1 MYNKVIE
8 TRTAAQRPHRKDRTM
23 EKKFTITLTER
34 EVRAIL
40 LAAIA
45 LKHDASREAR
55 ETTDN
60 DLREC
65 RERTA
70 KMWAEIHDDIKSQKN
85 AQQEG

>member
-1 MYNKVIE
+1 
-8 TRTAAQRPHRKDRTM
+8 M
-23 EKKFTITLTER
+23 EKKYTIILTER
-34 EVRAIL
+34 EVRSIL

-45 LKHDASREAR
+45 LKHGASREAR
-55 ETTDN
+55 ETTDD

-70 KMWAEIHDDIKSQKN
+70 EMWAEIHDNIKSQKN

>member
-1 MYNKVIE
+1 
-8 TRTAAQRPHRKDRTM
+8 M
-23 EKKFTITLTER
+23 EKKYTIILTER
-34 EVRAIL
+34 EVRSIL

-45 LKHDASREAR
+45 LKHGASRKAR
-55 ETTDN
+55 ETTDD

-70 KMWAEIHDDIKSQKN
+70 EMWAEIHDNIKSQKN

>member
-1 MYNKVIE
+1 
-8 TRTAAQRPHRKDRTM
+8 M
-23 EKKFTITLTER
+23 EKKYTIILTER
-34 EVRAIL
+34 EVRSIL

-45 LKHDASREAR
+45 LKHGASREAR
-55 ETTDN
+55 ETTDD

-70 KMWAEIHDDIKSQKN
+70 EMWVEIHDNIKSQKN